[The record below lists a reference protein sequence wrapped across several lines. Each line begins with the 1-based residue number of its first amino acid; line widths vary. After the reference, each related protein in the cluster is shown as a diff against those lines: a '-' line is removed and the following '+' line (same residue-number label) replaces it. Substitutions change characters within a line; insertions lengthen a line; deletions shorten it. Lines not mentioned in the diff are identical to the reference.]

1 MTKSIKINQKEI
13 ENIVSNIVEEQIEK
27 VKSGKAVYGKT
38 ATGATP
44 DVVNPNADPNDHML
58 VTSPEGGI
66 FIINLRT
73 GKILTRL
80 E

>member
-1 MTKSIKINQKEI
+1 MPKKIKINQSDI
-13 ENIVSNIVEEQIEK
+13 ENIVQNLVQEQVED
-27 VKSGKAVYGKT
+27 VKRGRVRYGRT

-73 GKILTRL
+73 GKIVTRL